1 MCMACEE
8 MDIYYRYLDAIEEAK
23 RRAQPWQC
31 EVTVFPQGDEAKPA
45 SAAAPAT
52 PQAASPFKCDE
63 PE

>member
-31 EVTVFPQGDEAKPA
+31 EVTVFPQDDDAKPA
-45 SAAAPAT
+45 PAAPPKAA
-52 PQAASPFKCDE
+52 AASPFKCDE

>member
-31 EVTVFPQGDEAKPA
+31 EVTVFPQDDEAKPA
-45 SAAAPAT
+45 AATT
-52 PQAASPFKCDE
+52 PKAAAASPFKCDE

>member
-8 MDIYYRYLDAIEEAK
+8 MDMFYRYLDAMEEAK

-31 EVTVFPQGDEAKPA
+31 EVTLFPQGNEPV
-45 SAAAPAT
+45 AAPAAAK
-52 PQAASPFKCDE
+52 PQPSSQFKCDE